1 MKTKYINGTRTPE
14 VIAKELTKVGKL
26 EGTVYNEG
34 SGLTYNY
41 YTTPQFGDDTPA
53 IEVTYFKGAAI
64 STRKLPKE
72 SLSYLIPNRAK
83 EDRIPSSSDFTFG
96 GF

>member
-1 MKTKYINGTRTPE
+1 MKTKFTNGTRTPE
-14 VIAKELTKVGKL
+14 VIAKELAKVGKL
-26 EGTVYNEG
+26 EGIVENST
-34 SGLTYNY
+34 LTYKY

-72 SLSYLIPNRAK
+72 SLSFLIPNRAK
-83 EDRIPSSSDFTFG
+83 EDKIPSSSDFTFG